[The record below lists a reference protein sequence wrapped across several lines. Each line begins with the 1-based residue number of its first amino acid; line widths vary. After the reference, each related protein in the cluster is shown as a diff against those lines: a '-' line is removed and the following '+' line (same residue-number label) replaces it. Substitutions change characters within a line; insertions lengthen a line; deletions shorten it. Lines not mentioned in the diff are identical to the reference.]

1 MSLLTPDIG
10 LLFWML
16 VSFGVVFF
24 VLAKFGF
31 PIIVKMVEERKAF
44 IDKSLETAKE
54 ANERLSG
61 IKDESE
67 RILKLARETELRI
80 LKEADEMRAEV
91 IAEAKGQAAIEAG
104 KLITEAKNAIQKEKE
119 IALRDVKNQIAM
131 LSINIAEKILRKN
144 LDNQPAQ
151 RELVNQLIEEAQKN

>member
-1 MSLLTPDIG
+1 MSLLTPDLG

-31 PIIVKMVEERKAF
+31 PIIVKMVDERKAF
-44 IDKSLETAKE
+44 IDKSLEAAKQ
-54 ANERLSG
+54 ANERLAG
-61 IKDESE
+61 IQQEGE
-67 RILKLARETELRI
+67 RILKHAHEEEMRI
-80 LKEADEMRAEV
+80 LREAEEIKTKIVD
-91 IAEAKGQAAIEAG
+91 EAKGQAGVEAG
-104 KLITEAKNAIQKEKE
+104 KVIEEAKNAIQKEKE
-119 IALRDVKNQIAM
+119 LALRDLRNQTAI
-131 LSINIAEKILRKN
+131 LSIGIAEKILRKN

>member
-31 PIIVKMVEERKAF
+31 PIIVKMVDERKAF
-44 IDKSLETAKE
+44 IDKSLEAAKQ
-54 ANERLSG
+54 ANERLAG
-61 IKDESE
+61 IQQEGE
-67 RILKLARETELRI
+67 RILKHAREEEMRI
-80 LKEADEMRAEV
+80 LREAEDIRTQIVDKAKS
-91 IAEAKGQAAIEAG
+91 EARIEAG
-104 KLITEAKNAIQKEKE
+104 KVIEEAKSAIQKEKE
-119 IALRDVKNQIAM
+119 LALRELRNQTAL
-131 LSINIAEKILRKN
+131 LSIGIAEKILRKN

-151 RELVNQLIEEAQKN
+151 RELVNQLIAEAQKN